1 MKKLGTK
8 LLFVLSVFVLSAC
21 NSIRDAAGNGDVA
34 GDIEAATHSISVTS
48 DEAVSVAVP
57 TSATSGT
64 KVDISLTYDEEIY
77 HVSGVS
83 VNTMTPSQTSEKSYS
98 FVMPDEDASITVVGN
113 YLDPA
118 YGKYIINN
126 VNEDKGVVLTGADKY
141 VAAGEVVSFKVE
153 MNPTSV
159 YSFTGVLT
167 ITAGEDPVSFTLVND
182 VYSFT
187 MPANSVSIT
196 AEVEEKDFTITIVNS
211 ETSYISYSS
220 IKSVETVDESE
231 VLTSVDYEYYSSTST
246 YTLFVKAGTVLRVQ
260 IKSTN
265 SFASSGLKVIDA
277 LGNVTIYDDIVTVSS
292 SNYVYF
298 TMPGNNVT
306 LETVKVPNYKAI
318 SVVNSEHLSI
328 TLKLKDGDN
337 YVDVVDN
344 DHFIPDTTV
353 YIFVSGLEDGDY
365 GVNTIKVTYS
375 TSSTATLTTVDAA
388 TGIYSFKMVNY
399 DNVTV
404 TVTEKN
410 LSAFKGYSF
419 VGSNYYGNNIYVAGA
434 NTRKVSDSSYTV
446 YVDGSGTMTK
456 GTSKT
461 YTITSAT
468 TKTGDGV
475 ATLSSG
481 KDFCYSDNFVFG
493 HYNFAYSLSNSFNK
507 DYIVAVRSVDSSDTY
522 SDYSFEYIVANDR
535 TFIAVNAYRT
545 VGADKTY
552 IASMFFDATNKEF
565 YGTGLSFVLKEG
577 TTTIGS
583 TTASFDVV
591 VNDTTVGTVTSGK
604 YAKA

>member
-8 LLFVLSVFVLSAC
+8 LLFVLSVFALSAC

-118 YGKYIINN
+118 YGKYSINN

-159 YSFTGVLT
+159 YSFTGDLT
-167 ITAGEDPVSFTLVND
+167 ITANEEPVSFTLVNG

-196 AEVEEKDFTITIVNS
+196 AEVEEKDFTITIANS

-231 VLTSVDYEYYSSTST
+231 VLTSVDYNYYSSTST
-246 YTLFVKAGTVLRVQ
+246 YILFVKAGTVLRVPV
-260 IKSTN
+260 KSTN
-265 SFASSGLKVIDA
+265 SYASSGLKVIDA
-277 LGNVTIYDDIVTVSS
+277 LGNVTVYDDIVTVSS

-353 YIFVSGLEDGDY
+353 YIFVSGLEDGDF
-365 GVNTIKVTYS
+365 GVDTIKVTYS

-419 VGSNYYGNNIYVAGA
+419 VGSNYYGNNIYSAGA
-434 NTRKVSDSSYTV
+434 SESFSASTSYTV
-446 YVDGSGTMTK
+446 YVDGSGAMTR
-456 GTSKT
+456 GTSSK
-461 YTITSAT
+461 YTVTSAT

-475 ATLSSG
+475 ATLSTG
-481 KDFCYSDNFVFG
+481 KDFCYSDNFIFG
-493 HYNFAYSLSNSFNK
+493 HFSLTNSLSNSFGK
-507 DYIVAVRSVDSSDTY
+507 DYIVAVRAVDSSDTY
-522 SDYSFEYIVANDR
+522 SNYKFEYIIASDKS
-535 TFIAVNAYRT
+535 FIAVNAYRT
-545 VGADKTY
+545 VDADKTY
-552 IASMFFDATNKEF
+552 VASMFFDAINKEF

-577 TTTIGS
+577 TTKLGS